1 MNPRPIELWKQSLP
15 TVLLS
20 QYRPTFQHVSKMS
33 CGEDDEESDDDDFDI
48 EDIDDSLYRAALGT
62 RPDLPSDLGI
72 EDEEEYEP
80 VLSVFY
86 ASTEVDPDKRPSAE
100 AVLRSLEEGSE
111 ESASAKSKTK
121 KI

>member
-1 MNPRPIELWKQSLP
+1 MA
-15 TVLLS
+15 
-20 QYRPTFQHVSKMS
+20 
-33 CGEDDEESDDDDFDI
+33 CGEDDEESDEDADFDI

-62 RPDLPSDLGI
+62 RPELPSDLGI
-72 EDEEEYEP
+72 EEEEEYEP

-111 ESASAKSKTK
+111 ESASAKSETEKV
-121 KI
+121 